1 MAWFVAYVVGKAN
14 AHVFRVACYVDN
26 LEQGCSAKKRERGGE
41 VQDMAEIDTTLKNQK
56 AADAQWLPTVKSV
69 LIAHI

>member
-26 LEQGCSAKKRERGGE
+26 LEQECSAKKRGRVGE
-41 VQDMAEIDTTLKNQK
+41 VQDTAEMDTAFKNQTV
-56 AADAQWLPTVKSV
+56 ADPQWFPRSSRC
-69 LIAHI
+69 